1 LKVRKLEA
9 FGLKPLLL
17 ALAFLPPGGAG
28 ADALE
33 DLLNI
38 GGEELRILTA
48 PPKHPPFFHGKAL
61 TLTRD
66 SLETGWV
73 NNYQCHRNFS
83 RIPRLEISF
92 REDSV
97 RNLAIVRAET
107 VGAHEVVGSGVKLE
121 DVRPETEICLTG
133 EARVL
138 SRDEAGRY
146 RLLTGPFFY
155 RFLDGYFPVE
165 VELTIRYPAELLT
178 FAAST
183 PAPAPGIDISH
194 DTGELRFRSVFE
206 GRLWVELLFDPGTKK

>member
-1 LKVRKLEA
+1 MKLVW
-9 FGLKPLLL
+9 L
-17 ALAFLPPGGAG
+17 ALSFALFTSAG
-28 ADALE
+28 AADSLD

-48 PPKHPPFFHGKAL
+48 PPKHAPFYHGKTL

-83 RIPRLEISF
+83 KIPRLEIGF
-92 REDSV
+92 REGSV
-97 RNLAIVRAET
+97 RKLAIVRAES
-107 VGAHEVVGSGVKLE
+107 VGAHEVVDSGIRLE

-138 SRDEAGRY
+138 QRVEAGRY

-155 RFLDGYFPVE
+155 KFLDGYFPVE

-178 FAAST
+178 FTAST
-183 PAPAPGIDISH
+183 PAPAPGINFSNNA
-194 DTGELRFRSVFE
+194 GELRFQSVFE
-206 GRLWVELLFDPGTKK
+206 GRLWVELVFDRK